1 MARILFGQTS
11 CSHAQSSNNRSAAL
25 CTATDGQFELPA
37 GGQLAPAAAVVL
49 VLSDKPMLVLRPHY
63 GDKVNRRF
71 VGSFWMTTSI
81 YRKRDFC
88 SADSCYESPDRSG
101 FESLAT
107 AVY

>member
-1 MARILFGQTS
+1 MAKILFGQLS
-11 CSHAQSSNNRSAAL
+11 CSCAQSSNNRLAAL
-25 CTATDGQFELPA
+25 CTATDGQFKQPA
-37 GGQLAPAAAVVL
+37 GGQLAPAAAVAL

-71 VGSFWMTTSI
+71 VGSFWTTTSI

-88 SADSCYESPDRSG
+88 SADSCYESLDRSG
-101 FESLAT
+101 FEILAT